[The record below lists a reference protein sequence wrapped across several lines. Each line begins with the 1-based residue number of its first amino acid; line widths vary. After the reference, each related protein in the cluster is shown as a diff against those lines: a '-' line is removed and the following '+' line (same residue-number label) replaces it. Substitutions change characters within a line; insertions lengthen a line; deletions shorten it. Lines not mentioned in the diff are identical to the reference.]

1 MLTPTETF
9 YVKKNNFIQTS
20 SIGCPLLGFGQVL
33 QLQEFL
39 WIFPTKE
46 KSSVNFSSPWG
57 SACNPERERGNS
69 WTLHMHTKRE
79 PCFQG
84 LLLVNTGFSNVLT
97 TFCFE
102 YPIPKVSRTELTCFY
117 VNSVI
122 MESYKLD
129 LAFGSGEQSP
139 AKTLLK
145 CFLWML
151 CLYVWLREV
160 FNCFCCADK

>member
-1 MLTPTETF
+1 ML
-9 YVKKNNFIQTS
+9 KKINFIQIS
-20 SIGCPLLGFGQVL
+20 SIGCPLLGFGEVL

-39 WIFPTKE
+39 WIFPTK
-46 KSSVNFSSPWG
+46 KKDSLNFSSPWG

-69 WTLHMHTKRE
+69 ELLICTQRGE

-84 LLLVNTGFSNVLT
+84 LLLVNVRFSNVLT

-102 YPIPKVSRTELTCFY
+102 YLIPKVSRTGLTYFY
-117 VNSVI
+117 ANSVI
-122 MESYKLD
+122 TESYKLD
-129 LAFGSGEQSP
+129 LAFGSREQNP
-139 AKTLLK
+139 GKTLFI

-151 CLYVWLREV
+151 CLYVWLRKV